1 MKILAVNETSTSRA
15 LGYYMALFSHARRY
29 YYAALSVENNDIIS
43 IEAEYK
49 TKKEAFAALGIV
61 Q

>member
-1 MKILAVNETSTSRA
+1 MKILVTNETTTSRA
-15 LGYYMALFSHARRY
+15 LGYYMALFSHNRRY
-29 YYAALSVENNDIIS
+29 YYAALSVESNNIIS

-49 TKKEAFAALGIV
+49 TRKEAFSALGIA